1 MAAALRFSQITVLV
15 LLCANVCE
23 AGFLP
28 PTHNRLLADE
38 RPEHVSEPTADS
50 TVEKHSAKENVD
62 EHTKTPDP
70 VHQQAVETKA
80 KYPILLAMHNRLE
93 SVFGKSTEA
102 WYQDWKLWAGLTF
115 WIAVWARWLRYGYDE
130 IYYQRALF
138 AFGIN
143 MLILHILQ
151 YAPSILVG
159 MVVVCTCL
167 CMQSLF
173 QSWIWFKTANSDSE
187 TSKEALATV
196 CRHEEFDCDTL
207 YLDLSLPFE
216 QIVVLFIAQMGVWWF
231 YMSSILANFNFNN
244 VNYLF
249 WLWGFLAMQITMI
262 FNRGDDSVLGAD
274 FPVRDVYH
282 LAKIAEKVSFKL
294 KDACSEKGDRF
305 QLSKESIITR
315 GVMGYFCNAIL
326 REIMAYTIP
335 LMLMGFSEP
344 MDFVVYCVGVNF
356 ICTLD
361 DMTLKKFVLASRAP
375 SSYVANEGMDTK
387 S

>member
-1 MAAALRFSQITVLV
+1 MAVAFHFSGIIFLVFICADVYATGV
-15 LLCANVCE
+15 LLR
-23 AGFLP
+23 
-28 PTHNRLLADE
+28 THSRLLADE
-38 RPEHVSEPTADS
+38 RPDATLG
-50 TVEKHSAKENVD
+50 KHAAKQHIE
-62 EHTKTPDP
+62 ERTTTPDP
-70 VHQQAVETKA
+70 VHQEALETKA
-80 KYPILLAMHNRLE
+80 KYPILLAMHLGLQ
-93 SVFGKSTEA
+93 SFFGKNTEA
-102 WYQDWKLWAGLTF
+102 WYHDWKLWAGLTT
-115 WIAVWARWLRYGYDE
+115 WMVVWARWLKYGYDE

-143 MLILHILQ
+143 MLILHVLQ

-159 MVVVCTCL
+159 MLIVCTCL

-173 QSWIWFKTANSDSE
+173 QSWIWFKTANTDSDV
-187 TSKEALATV
+187 SKEALATV

-216 QIVVLFIAQMGVWWF
+216 QIVVLFVAQMGVWWF

-249 WLWGFLAMQITMI
+249 WLWGYLAMQITMI

-282 LAKIAEKVSFKL
+282 LAKIADRCSFKL
-294 KDACSEKGDRF
+294 KDSCHEKGSRF
-305 QLSKESIITR
+305 QMSKESIITR

-361 DMTLKKFVLASRAP
+361 DMTQKK
-375 SSYVANEGMDTK
+375 YVTTDRLMEAVEYEHNHQ
-387 S
+387 